1 MSLEGWT
8 HSFANF
14 SNSLVLSNI
23 FPCISLE
30 SAYLLWLH
38 GCSNSLF
45 IFNESGCMWA
55 CVVLRVRVCVWVCLS
70 VSEISLPMD
79 GQVESGGWCLS
90 SSSVVLTFRDRLSHW
105 TGRSLH
111 WLSRKS
117 LQISL
122 SLPTNTGVTD
132 VWPCS
137 AWTWVSYLKCS
148 CLWSIYLAFESLPP
162 CFLMLDF

>member
-23 FPCISLE
+23 FPCVSLE

-38 GCSNSLF
+38 RCSNSLP
-45 IFNESGCMWA
+45 IFNESGCLWA
-55 CVVLRVRVCVWVCLS
+55 CVVLCVHVCVCVCLS
-70 VSEISLPMD
+70 VSEISLSMD
-79 GQVESGGWCLS
+79 GQAESGGWCLS
-90 SSSVVLTFRDRLSHW
+90 PSSVVLIFRHRLSRW

-117 LQISL
+117 LQSVCL
-122 SLPTNTGVTD
+122 CLPTLGLQMCGHAQLGHGFLNS
-132 VWPCS
+132 S
-137 AWTWVSYLKCS
+137 AHAYEAYTSPLSHCPLV
-148 CLWSIYLAFESLPP
+148 F
-162 CFLMLDF
+162 